1 MPKPPA
7 APAPKTAAAKKTVTN
22 KTPAV
27 PVASKPV
34 RKDLK
39 DRPAIYETKS
49 CRILEGDKA
58 LTEDQAKKL
67 LGWYEVGSDT
77 ECLFTDM
84 EGKRIQC
91 SNNVGNRPFTL
102 ANALG
107 ICQSHL
113 KRRWKLNGE
122 NLIIGRTGLTVS
134 AQHRLAGFI
143 FACQK
148 YRADPSKYPEWSEP
162 PTMETYI
169 AFGVSEDDETVNTI
183 DTGKSRSVAEI
194 IFRSESFA
202 DLSKQARKEASKLTE
217 HAIRFIWDRLGIA
230 AAFSV
235 IKTPAESVAF
245 LAAHPKLLECVRHV
259 YDENGGKEGRLNKY
273 MSPGYC
279 SALFFLMACST
290 SDAAKYRAASSPNQ
304 EYLSWDNFDKAET
317 FITLLASGVK
327 EFVAIGQAIGAL
339 YGSSAAG
346 GTKEE
351 KTAILVKAWNRYVE
365 GNPISAASLK
375 LEYTTDEEGVK
386 TLVDY
391 PTIGGL
397 DVGSVED
404 AQDATDAIADEVEN
418 DPEVGQPLNDT
429 DRLKGA
435 KVWIK
440 EKPPGAHWWGYLD
453 SVYTDVKKG
462 KLAKIKVPKGL
473 AGAGNLIAVNYAA
486 LCDEE
491 PK

>member
-1 MPKPPA
+1 MPKIPDITA
-7 APAPKTAAAKKTVTN
+7 SKAPKAAAKKVAPKPTAP
-22 KTPAV
+22 PAA
-27 PVASKPV
+27 ASKKNPG
-34 RKDLK
+34 K
-39 DRPAIYETKS
+39 DRPVVYESRS

-58 LTEDQAKKL
+58 LTEEQAKKL
-67 LGWYEVGSDT
+67 LGWYEVSSEA

-91 SNNVGNRPFTL
+91 SNNIGNRPFTL

-107 ICQSHL
+107 ICQTHL
-113 KRRWKLNGE
+113 KRRWRLNGE
-122 NLIIGRTGLTVS
+122 NLIIGKTGITVS

-148 YRADPSKYPEWSEP
+148 YRADPGKYLDWSEP

-169 AFGVSEDDETVNTI
+169 AFGVDEDDETVNTI
-183 DTGKSRSVAEI
+183 DTGKSRSIAEI

-202 DLSKQARKEASKLTE
+202 DLSKQSRKECSKLTE

-245 LAAHPKLLECVRHV
+245 LASHPKLLDCVRHV
-259 YDENGGKEGRLNKY
+259 YEENGGKEGRLSKFIT
-273 MSPGYC
+273 PGYC
-279 SALFFLMACST
+279 SALFFLMACSS
-290 SDAAKYRAASSPNQ
+290 SDSAKYRALSSPNQ

-317 FITLLASGVK
+317 FITLLASGGK
-327 EFVAIGQAIGAL
+327 EFAAIGQAIGAL

-365 GNPISAASLK
+365 GQPITAASLK
-375 LEYTTDEEGVK
+375 LEYSDDDEGIK
-386 TLVDY
+386 TLVEY

-397 DVGSVED
+397 DIGSDED
-404 AQDATDAIADEVEN
+404 AQDASDAIEEEVAN
-418 DPEVGQPLNDT
+418 DPESGKPAGDT
-429 DRLKGA
+429 ERLKGS

-440 EKPPGAHWWGYLD
+440 EKVPGTHWWGYLD
-453 SVYTDVKKG
+453 SVYTDAKKG
-462 KLAKIKVPKGL
+462 KLAKVKVPKGF
-473 AGAGNLIAVNYAA
+473 AGAGNLIVVSYASIV
-486 LCDEE
+486 DDE